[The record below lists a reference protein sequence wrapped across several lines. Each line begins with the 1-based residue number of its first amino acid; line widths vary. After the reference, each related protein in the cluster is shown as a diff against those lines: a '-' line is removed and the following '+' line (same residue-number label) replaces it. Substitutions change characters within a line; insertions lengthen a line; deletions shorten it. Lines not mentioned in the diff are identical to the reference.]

1 MTLTDREKWLFILTM
16 MKMSNTGKSMPL
28 EMQQAVCEFLK
39 EKICPSIDYKVW
51 EKMEYDIRDIKAQ
64 VIDLMFKGMEVA
76 SGKSDL
82 PPEAKKMFNDMDLAK
97 LDSKVKTELKKIDFD
112 SLKKILKNLPDK
124 EREALEPMFE
134 SIENL
139 AGDYFKGE

>member
-1 MTLTDREKWLFILTM
+1 MI
-16 MKMSNTGKSMPL
+16 SSACAG
-28 EMQQAVCEFLK
+28 A
-39 EKICPSIDYKVW
+39 
-51 EKMEYDIRDIKAQ
+51 DIPRTTAKAQ

-112 SLKKILKNLPDK
+112 KLKEIMKNLPEK
-124 EREALEPMFE
+124 ERKALEPMFE